1 MILTILILLPLV
13 GALVTAFSPAAVARL
28 VGLGFAA
35 ATLLAG
41 VVAAVQYEAD
51 AGMQLTETTSGSSR
65 SACTTRSAST
75 ASVC

>member
-13 GALVTAFSPAAVARL
+13 GALVTAFTPGALARV

-41 VVAAVQYEAD
+41 VVAATQYELD
-51 AGMQLTETTSGSSR
+51 GGMQLTETYDWIPAFGVSFALG
-65 SACTTRSAST
+65 
-75 ASVC
+75 VDGLG